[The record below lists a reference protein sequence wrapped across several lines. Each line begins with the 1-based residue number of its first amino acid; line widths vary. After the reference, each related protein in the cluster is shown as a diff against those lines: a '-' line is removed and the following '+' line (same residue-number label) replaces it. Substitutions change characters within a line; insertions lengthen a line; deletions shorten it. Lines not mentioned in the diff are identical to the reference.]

1 MVHTQLPPAPTRIT
15 EIIVPLVAL
24 FNRLLCETLY
34 QFTKI
39 KTVNIAC
46 VFTSFKM
53 TRFREYKAME
63 LQQDLYLSKRGIHN
77 LHRNIKKK
85 NPEK

>member
-1 MVHTQLPPAPTRIT
+1 MVHTQLPPAPTIIT

-53 TRFREYKAME
+53 TRFRE
-63 LQQDLYLSKRGIHN
+63 
-77 LHRNIKKK
+77 
-85 NPEK
+85 